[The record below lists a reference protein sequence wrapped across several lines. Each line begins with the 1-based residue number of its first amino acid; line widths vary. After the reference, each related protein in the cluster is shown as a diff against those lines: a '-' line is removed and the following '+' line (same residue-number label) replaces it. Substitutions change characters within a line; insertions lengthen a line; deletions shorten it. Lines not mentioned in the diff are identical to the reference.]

1 MTDNSWKLFSHST
14 YCSNIL
20 TPLVTSLVYG
30 MMSLLVLVVLNMM
43 LGRMELR
50 NNMWRRRRRENNLIC
65 LRQGNL
71 ILIIVLMFLNK
82 VSQLGLLSREKLL
95 FTPVLRVLTVL
106 TMNLTVDLTEDLTR
120 LLLYKETLQYII
132 VITRLRQLCGHI
144 AQHRVHQGLDLVW
157 VLLTDE
163 PPH

>member
-1 MTDNSWKLFSHST
+1 M
-14 YCSNIL
+14 
-20 TPLVTSLVYG
+20 YG

-82 VSQLGLLSREKLL
+82 VSQLSLLSREKML
-95 FTPVLRVLTVL
+95 FTLVLRVLTVL

-120 LLLYKETLQYII
+120 VLLYKEALQYII

-144 AQHRVHQGLDLVW
+144 AHHRVHQGLDLVW
-157 VLLTDE
+157 VLLTDK